1 MKRLGLL
8 FLLVFA
14 VSGVEVAAQDKYP
27 SKPIK
32 VVVPFG
38 PGSATDIV
46 MRIVGEHMRPILGQP
61 VVIENKPGAFGI
73 LAIEEMARSR
83 PDGYTLQIGNPGTN
97 VLAPIIYK
105 KKFKIDYDKE
115 VILVTRLSEVPLV
128 LGATTKDFPPKTYA
142 EFIAYAKA
150 NPGKVRYASVGIGS
164 NNHYDMEALAQWAGI
179 VLAHLPNKGGGAA
192 ITNDLVTG
200 DAHVALLNAA
210 SSMGVVK
217 AGQVR
222 ALAVMSDQRVP
233 EYADVP
239 TLTELGYANAK
250 GLWSALYAPA
260 ATPRD
265 VLEIVRKA
273 AVQALNSDQV
283 ATAFKQQM
291 IRPAP
296 SASSEDAQAW
306 DKAEVAYWKKVTDEV
321 EGRAAGLSGAGAGVQ
336 QGESNEDGAGSRR
349 AGLRH
354 RRRKRCRH
362 PDARWRAPQS
372 RRVPAG

>member
-1 MKRLGLL
+1 MQRLTTLL
-8 FLLVFA
+8 LLVLA
-14 VSGVEVAAQDKYP
+14 LGGAGASAQDKYP
-27 SKPIK
+27 AKPVKI
-32 VVVPFG
+32 VVPFG

-46 MRIVGEHMRPILGQP
+46 MRIVGEQMRPILGQP
-61 VVIENKPGAFGI
+61 LLIENKPGAFGI
-73 LAIEEMARSR
+73 LAIEEMARSK

-97 VLAPIIYK
+97 VLTPIIYK
-105 KKFKIDYDKE
+105 KKFKIDYDKD
-115 VILVTRLSEVPLV
+115 VTLVTRLSEVPLV

-150 NPGKVRYASVGIGS
+150 NPGKVRYASVGVGS
-164 NNHYDMEALAQWAGI
+164 NNHYDMEAFARWAGL
-179 VLAHLPNKGGGAA
+179 VLVHLPNKGGGAA

-239 TLTELGYANAK
+239 TLMELGYPNAK

-265 VLEIVRKA
+265 VLEIVHEA
-273 AVQALNSDQV
+273 AVQALASAQV
-283 ATAFKQQM
+283 TTAFKQQM
-291 IRPAP
+291 IRAVP
-296 SASSEDAQAW
+296 SASIADARAW
-306 DKAEVAYWKKVTDEV
+306 NKAEVAYWKKVTDEV
-321 EGRAAGLSGAGAGVQ
+321 KIEL
-336 QGESNEDGAGSRR
+336 
-349 AGLRH
+349 
-354 RRRKRCRH
+354 
-362 PDARWRAPQS
+362 PD
-372 RRVPAG
+372 

>member
-1 MKRLGLL
+1 MKRLGILL
-8 FLLVFA
+8 LATIILA
-14 VSGVEVAAQDKYP
+14 AAGIEVAAQDKYP

-32 VVVPFG
+32 VLVPFG

-46 MRIVGEHMRPILGQP
+46 MRIVGEQMRPILGRP
-61 VVIENKPGAFGI
+61 VLIENKPGAGGI
-73 LAIEEMARSR
+73 IAIEEMVRAR
-83 PDGYTLQIGNPGTN
+83 PDGYTLQVGNPGTN
-97 VLAPIIYK
+97 VLTPIIYK
-105 KKFKIDYDKE
+105 KKLKVDYDKD
-115 VILVTRLSEVPLV
+115 VLMVTRLGEVPLV
-128 LGATTKDFPPKTYA
+128 LAATTKDFGPKTYA
-142 EFIAYAKA
+142 EFIAFAKA

-291 IRPAP
+291 IRPVP
-296 SASSEDAQAW
+296 SASSEEAQAW
-306 DKAEVAYWKKVTDEV
+306 GKTEVAYWKKVTDEV
-321 EGRAAGLSGAGAGVQ
+321 KVEL
-336 QGESNEDGAGSRR
+336 
-349 AGLRH
+349 
-354 RRRKRCRH
+354 
-362 PDARWRAPQS
+362 PD
-372 RRVPAG
+372 

>member
-1 MKRLGLL
+1 M
-8 FLLVFA
+8 
-14 VSGVEVAAQDKYP
+14 
-27 SKPIK
+27 
-32 VVVPFG
+32 
-38 PGSATDIV
+38 
-46 MRIVGEHMRPILGQP
+46 
-61 VVIENKPGAFGI
+61 
-73 LAIEEMARSR
+73 
-83 PDGYTLQIGNPGTN
+83 
-97 VLAPIIYK
+97 
-105 KKFKIDYDKE
+105 
-115 VILVTRLSEVPLV
+115 SEVPLV

-142 EFIAYAKA
+142 EFVAYAKA

-164 NNHYDMEALAQWAGI
+164 NNHYDMEAFAQWAGI
-179 VLAHLPNKGGGAA
+179 VLTHLPNKGGGAA

-273 AVQALNSDQV
+273 AVQALNSEPV

-291 IRPAP
+291 IRPVP
-296 SASSEDAQAW
+296 SASSEEAQAW
-306 DKAEVAYWKKVTDEV
+306 NKAEVAYWKRVTDEV
-321 EGRAAGLSGAGAGVQ
+321 KVEL
-336 QGESNEDGAGSRR
+336 
-349 AGLRH
+349 
-354 RRRKRCRH
+354 
-362 PDARWRAPQS
+362 PD
-372 RRVPAG
+372 

>member
-1 MKRLGLL
+1 MTHMKRLTLFILL
-8 FLLVFA
+8 ALA
-14 VSGVEVAAQDKYP
+14 GTTVAAQDKYP
-27 SKPIK
+27 AKPIK

-46 MRIVGEHMRPILGQP
+46 MRIVGEQMRPILGQP

-73 LAIEEMARSR
+73 LAIEEMARSK

-97 VLAPIIYK
+97 VLTPIIYK
-105 KKFKIDYDKE
+105 KKFKIDYEKE
-115 VILVTRLSEVPLV
+115 VILVTRLSEIPIV
-128 LGATTKDFPPKTYA
+128 LGATTKDFPPKTFA

-150 NPGKVRYASVGIGS
+150 NPGKVRYASVGVGS
-164 NNHYDMEALAQWAGI
+164 NNHYDTEAFAQWAGI
-179 VLAHLPNKGGGAA
+179 VLTHLPNKGGGAA
-192 ITNDLVTG
+192 ITNDLVTS

-222 ALAVMSDQRVP
+222 ALAVMSEQRGP
-233 EYADVP
+233 EYAHVP

-283 ATAFKQQM
+283 VTAFKQQM
-291 IRPAP
+291 IRPVP
-296 SASSEDAQAW
+296 SASGEDAQAW
-306 DKAEVAYWKKVTDEV
+306 DKAEVAYWKKVADEV
-321 EGRAAGLSGAGAGVQ
+321 KIDL
-336 QGESNEDGAGSRR
+336 
-349 AGLRH
+349 
-354 RRRKRCRH
+354 
-362 PDARWRAPQS
+362 PD
-372 RRVPAG
+372 

>member
-1 MKRLGLL
+1 MQRLTTLL
-8 FLLVFA
+8 LLVLA
-14 VSGVEVAAQDKYP
+14 LGGADAAAQEKYP
-27 SKPIK
+27 AKPVK

-46 MRIVGEHMRPILGQP
+46 MRIVGEQMRSILGQP
-61 VVIENKPGAFGI
+61 LLIENKPGAFGI
-73 LAIEEMARSR
+73 LAIEEMARSK

-97 VLAPIIYK
+97 VLTPIIYK
-105 KKFKIDYDKE
+105 KKFKIDYDKD
-115 VILVTRLSEVPLV
+115 VTLVTRLSEVPLV

-150 NPGKVRYASVGIGS
+150 NPGKVRYASVGVGS
-164 NNHYDMEALAQWAGI
+164 NNHYDMEAFARWAGL
-179 VLAHLPNKGGGAA
+179 VLVHLPNKGGGAA

-222 ALAVMSDQRVP
+222 ALAVMSDQRVG

-239 TLTELGYANAK
+239 TLMELGYPNAK

-265 VLEIVRKA
+265 VLEIVRAA
-273 AVQALNSDQV
+273 AVQALASEQV
-283 ATAFKQQM
+283 TSAFKQQM
-291 IRPAP
+291 IRAVP
-296 SASSEDAQAW
+296 SASIADAQEW
-306 DKAEVAYWKKVTDEV
+306 NKAEVAYWKKVTDEV
-321 EGRAAGLSGAGAGVQ
+321 KIEL
-336 QGESNEDGAGSRR
+336 
-349 AGLRH
+349 
-354 RRRKRCRH
+354 
-362 PDARWRAPQS
+362 PD
-372 RRVPAG
+372 

>member
-1 MKRLGLL
+1 MQRLTTLL
-8 FLLVFA
+8 LLVLA
-14 VSGVEVAAQDKYP
+14 LGGADATAQDKYP
-27 SKPIK
+27 AKPVK

-46 MRIVGEHMRPILGQP
+46 MRIVGEQMRPILGQP
-61 VVIENKPGAFGI
+61 LLIENKPGAFGI

-97 VLAPIIYK
+97 VLTPIIYK
-105 KKFKIDYDKE
+105 KKFKIDYDKD
-115 VILVTRLSEVPLV
+115 VTLVTRLSEVPLV
-128 LGATTKDFPPKTYA
+128 LGATTKDFPAKTYA

-150 NPGKVRYASVGIGS
+150 NPGKVRYASVGVGS
-164 NNHYDMEALAQWAGI
+164 NNHYDMEAFARWVGL
-179 VLAHLPNKGGGAA
+179 VLVHLPNKGGGAA

-239 TLTELGYANAK
+239 TLMELGYPNAK

-265 VLEIVRKA
+265 VLEIVREA
-273 AVQALNSDQV
+273 AVQALASEQV
-283 ATAFKQQM
+283 TTAFRQQM
-291 IRPAP
+291 IRAVP
-296 SASSEDAQAW
+296 SASLADAQAW
-306 DKAEVAYWKKVTDEV
+306 NKAEVAYWKKVTDEV
-321 EGRAAGLSGAGAGVQ
+321 KIDL
-336 QGESNEDGAGSRR
+336 
-349 AGLRH
+349 
-354 RRRKRCRH
+354 
-362 PDARWRAPQS
+362 PD
-372 RRVPAG
+372 

>member
-1 MKRLGLL
+1 
-8 FLLVFA
+8 
-14 VSGVEVAAQDKYP
+14 
-27 SKPIK
+27 
-32 VVVPFG
+32 
-38 PGSATDIV
+38 
-46 MRIVGEHMRPILGQP
+46 
-61 VVIENKPGAFGI
+61 
-73 LAIEEMARSR
+73 
-83 PDGYTLQIGNPGTN
+83 

-283 ATAFKQQM
+283 VTAFKQQM
-291 IRPAP
+291 IRPVP
-296 SASSEDAQAW
+296 SASGEDAQAW

-321 EGRAAGLSGAGAGVQ
+321 KVEL
-336 QGESNEDGAGSRR
+336 
-349 AGLRH
+349 
-354 RRRKRCRH
+354 
-362 PDARWRAPQS
+362 PD
-372 RRVPAG
+372 

>member
-14 VSGVEVAAQDKYP
+14 VSGVEAAAQDKYP

-142 EFIAYAKA
+142 EFVAYAKA

-164 NNHYDMEALAQWAGI
+164 NNHYDMEAFAQWAGI

-217 AGQVR
+217 SGQVR

-283 ATAFKQQM
+283 TTAFKQQM
-291 IRPAP
+291 IRAVP

-321 EGRAAGLSGAGAGVQ
+321 KVEL
-336 QGESNEDGAGSRR
+336 
-349 AGLRH
+349 
-354 RRRKRCRH
+354 
-362 PDARWRAPQS
+362 PD
-372 RRVPAG
+372 

>member
-1 MKRLGLL
+1 MQRLTTLL
-8 FLLVFA
+8 LLVLA
-14 VSGVEVAAQDKYP
+14 LGGTDAAAQEKYP
-27 SKPIK
+27 AKPVK

-46 MRIVGEHMRPILGQP
+46 MRIVGEQMRPILGQP
-61 VVIENKPGAFGI
+61 LLIENKLGAFGI
-73 LAIEEMARSR
+73 LAIEEMARSK

-97 VLAPIIYK
+97 VLTPIIYK
-105 KKFKIDYDKE
+105 KKFKIDYDKD
-115 VILVTRLSEVPLV
+115 VTLVTRLSEVPLV

-150 NPGKVRYASVGIGS
+150 NPGKVRYASVGVGS
-164 NNHYDMEALAQWAGI
+164 NNHYDMEAFARWAGL
-179 VLAHLPNKGGGAA
+179 VLVHLPNKGGGAA

-222 ALAVMSDQRVP
+222 ALAVMSDQRVG

-239 TLTELGYANAK
+239 TLMELGYPNAK

-265 VLEIVRKA
+265 VLEIVRAA
-273 AVQALNSDQV
+273 AVQALASEQV
-283 ATAFKQQM
+283 TSAFKQQM
-291 IRPAP
+291 IRAVP
-296 SASSEDAQAW
+296 SASIADAQEW
-306 DKAEVAYWKKVTDEV
+306 NKAEMAYWKKVTDEV
-321 EGRAAGLSGAGAGVQ
+321 KIEL
-336 QGESNEDGAGSRR
+336 
-349 AGLRH
+349 
-354 RRRKRCRH
+354 
-362 PDARWRAPQS
+362 PD
-372 RRVPAG
+372 